1 MDTKQNKLFL
11 SDIVKMEFPQSVYE
25 EVQYV
30 ITLIHPDFDFT
41 LLTKVFRD
49 IISLYNGHY
58 PGYKPCNT
66 HYHDLKHTTDV
77 MLALTRIVHG
87 AHVNG
92 LHFSEKHIE
101 TALLSSLL
109 HDTGYIQLEDDH
121 SGFGGKYSNV
131 RLERSIEF
139 LKNYFIRN
147 NLELDYLKIC
157 KELVSCTDPNEAV
170 EGKQFTSKENLTLG
184 MMLGTADILG
194 QIADRTYIEKL
205 LFLFLELNEVRE
217 LRHRNELEFLKST
230 LDYFSASKQRLVN
243 ELDDVKRYL
252 AAHFKARWSIEYD
265 MYMDAV
271 ESNVN
276 YLTYL
281 TKNHEKD
288 YRDKLKRGG
297 LLKKLAIQETQPD
310 HRHPE

>member
-1 MDTKQNKLFL
+1 MDTKHNKLFL

-30 ITLIHPDFDFT
+30 ISLAHPDFDFT
-41 LLTKVFRD
+41 LVTKVFQD
-49 IISLYNGHY
+49 TISLYNGHY

-77 MLALTRIVHG
+77 MLALARIVHG

-92 LHFSEKHIE
+92 LHFSEEHISL
-101 TALLSSLL
+101 ALVSSLL

-147 NLELDYLKIC
+147 NLELTNLKTC
-157 KELVSCTDPNEAV
+157 KELINCTDPNEAIK
-170 EGKQFTSKENLTLG
+170 GKLFTSKENETLG

-205 LFLFLELNEVRE
+205 LFLFLELNEVSE
-217 LRHRNELEFLKST
+217 LRHRNELDFLKNT
-230 LDYFSASKQRLVN
+230 LDYFAASKQRLVN
-243 ELDDVKRYL
+243 ELEDVKRFL
-252 AAHFKARWSIEYD
+252 AAHFRARWNIEYD

-276 YLTYL
+276 YLAYL

-288 YRDKLKRGG
+288 YRDQLKRGR
-297 LLKKLAIQETQPD
+297 LVKKLIMQEAQPD
-310 HRHPE
+310 PRHRK